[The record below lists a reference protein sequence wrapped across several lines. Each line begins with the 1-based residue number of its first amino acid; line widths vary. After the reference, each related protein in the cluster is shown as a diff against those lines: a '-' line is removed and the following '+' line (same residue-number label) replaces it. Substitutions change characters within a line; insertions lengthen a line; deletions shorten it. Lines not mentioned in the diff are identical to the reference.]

1 MTRRASPAVLLATV
15 LAGGCF
21 ARQYREN
28 PRVDVVDGDPVV
40 QMKPAS
46 RFPNVS
52 SPRMVPADRQSDPP
66 TALERV
72 LGISFGTAPRAY
84 PIGLLDRYEV
94 VNDEV
99 PALPYVVARCGLT
112 GVVAVYNRRVEG
124 RVLEFENSGALWR
137 DTLVLRDR
145 QTGTYWAAASG
156 LGLSGPLAGERL
168 DRVPAVVA
176 LEADWA
182 RIHRESVYFDPG
194 QSTSVPLTMR
204 IYGASAMQGVSG
216 GRTADARYQAKQA
229 VLTLSDGDE
238 AIAFTPQEIEAK
250 GSRTVPLGG
259 RAVRIEWDS
268 GLAVPRAFLQEPEKR
283 ELALVPM
290 YWFAVPRQFRTVRTL
305 DGAAR

>member
-1 MTRRASPAVLLATV
+1 MSRRAPPALLLATV

-46 RFPNVS
+46 KFRNLS
-52 SPRMVPADRQSDPP
+52 DPRMVIAERQADPP

-99 PALPYVVARCGLT
+99 TALPYVVARCGLT
-112 GVVAVYNRRVEG
+112 GVAAVFDRRMEG

-145 QTGTYWAAASG
+145 QTGTYWTAATG
-156 LGLSGPLAGERL
+156 LALSGPLAGERL
-168 DRVPAVVA
+168 ERVPAVVA

-182 RIHRESVYFDPG
+182 RMHPDSVYLDVG
-194 QSTSVPLTMR
+194 KATSVPLTMR
-204 IYGASAMQGVSG
+204 IYGVSAMQGVSG
-216 GRTADARYQAKQA
+216 LKTQQWGHSKHHMKVRSIEYILAPLIYPNSFGY
-229 VLTLSDGDE
+229 TL
-238 AIAFTPQEIEAK
+238 A
-250 GSRTVPLGG
+250 
-259 RAVRIEWDS
+259 
-268 GLAVPRAFLQEPEKR
+268 
-283 ELALVPM
+283 
-290 YWFAVPRQFRTVRTL
+290 
-305 DGAAR
+305 